1 MLATRFAS
9 NKRELVSSVPLTEIQ
24 MQQVAPSVFA
34 LEPHESRS
42 ERYSYIPTIEVLRGL
57 RREGFEVYGVTQAKS
72 RIEGKSE
79 FTKHMLRL
87 RHAQTY
93 GRDGG
98 TPEIVLINSHDGTS
112 SYQLLAGWFEFLC
125 SNGLV
130 RGTKA
135 GEIRVAH
142 KGDLTGLVING
153 AHELLSDMRDM
164 ADQREAMRC
173 IALNEGERRAFA
185 TAALALRY
193 EEGKAPIGPETV
205 LRPRRIEEQRPDVW
219 TTFNVTQENL
229 IRGGQRGRRSDMSRT
244 TTREISGIDQK
255 VGINRGLWVLAEEMR
270 KLKSAA

>member
-9 NKRELVSSVPLTEIQ
+9 NKRELVSHVPLTEIQ

-34 LEPHESRS
+34 MEPHESRS

-57 RREGFEVYGVTQAKS
+57 RREGFEAFSVTQARS

-87 RHAQTY
+87 RHPETH
-93 GRDGG
+93 GRNGG

-142 KGDLTGLVING
+142 KGDITGLVING
-153 AHELLSDMRDM
+153 AHTPLSDMRDM
-164 ADQREAMRC
+164 ADQRDAMRC
-173 IALNEGERRAFA
+173 ITLSEGERRAFA

-193 EEGKAPIGPETV
+193 EEGNAPISPETV
-205 LRPRRIEEQRPDVW
+205 LRPRRAEENPADVW
-219 TTFNVTQENL
+219 TTFNVSQENL
-229 IRGGQRGRRSDMSRT
+229 IRGGQLGRRSDMRLT
-244 TTREISGIDQK
+244 RTREVTGIDQK

-270 KLKSAA
+270 KLKAAA